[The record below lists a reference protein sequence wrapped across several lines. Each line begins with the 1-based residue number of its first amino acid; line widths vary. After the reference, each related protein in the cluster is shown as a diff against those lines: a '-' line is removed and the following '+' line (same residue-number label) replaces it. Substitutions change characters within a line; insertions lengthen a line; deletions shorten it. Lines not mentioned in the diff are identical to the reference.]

1 MVHRIDGMLWNP
13 WNNHL
18 WELYNVEIAYDNYG
32 KWKKEKMQNI
42 SEDNY
47 YYVKICIGK
56 RLKGNSP
63 KC

>member
-1 MVHRIDGMLWNP
+1 MVYRIDGMLWNP

-18 WELYNVEIAYDNYG
+18 WELHNVQIADDNYG
-32 KWKKEKMQNI
+32 KWKKENTQNI

-47 YYVKICIGK
+47 YYVKICIRR